1 MRSVR
6 RGWVAGLGLALVLAA
21 CGDTPEDPTAA
32 DGAAADDAG
41 AEDGA
46 DDGAEDGATGGD
58 TEVAAPGAEEVDGEP
73 IRIGISMPLTGEF
86 SEPGLGVQEGYE
98 LWAADVNANGGLLDR
113 PVELLFRD
121 DRSDPNTAV
130 SDYEQLITGE
140 EVDFVFGPFSSRLV
154 IPSSE
159 VVEQYEMLFLQP
171 AGASA
176 EVFERGLEYLFYT
189 APAIAPDHYNYLAE
203 YIIGLPEGERPE
215 TVAVAS
221 LDDPFAQG
229 TAYGLRDQLVEAGL
243 EVVADEIYPPETTD
257 FAAIA
262 ARIADADADVFI
274 GGTQFEDSVGLVR
287 SFQELG
293 YQPDLAAF
301 STGPTLNEFP
311 EAVGGAADGILS
323 PVGWSIEAD
332 FESNV
337 AMIEAY
343 RETFDGEPNE
353 DVANGYT
360 VGQVLAQAVEAVGCA
375 EQGEC
380 QAELRDHIRANEF
393 DTVVGPL
400 SWDEAGRPQGAH
412 FIQQWIDGGI
422 QIVLDGDTGTATSEP
437 LFPKP
442 AW

>member
-1 MRSVR
+1 MARITR
-6 RGWVAGLGLALVLAA
+6 RGMAAVGALAVVLAA
-21 CGDTPEDPTAA
+21 CGGTPEDPTA
-32 DGAAADDAG
+32 DAG
-41 AEDGA
+41 AGGAGAGDTESEDG
-46 DDGAEDGATGGD
+46 
-58 TEVAAPGAEEVDGEP
+58 TEVAAPGVDEELEGEEP

-86 SEPGLGVQEGYE
+86 SEPGLGVQEGYQ
-98 LWAADVNANGGLLDR
+98 LWAEHVNESGGLLGR

-176 EVFERGLEYLFYT
+176 EVFDRGLEYLFYT
-189 APAIAPDHYNYLAE
+189 APAIAPDHYDFLAE
-203 YIIGLPEGERPE
+203 WILALPDGQRPQ
-215 TVAVAS
+215 TVAVAA

-229 TAYGLRDQLVEAGL
+229 TAYGLRDQLAEAGL
-243 EVVADEIYPPETTD
+243 EVVADEVYPPETTD

-262 ARIADADADVFI
+262 ARIADVDADVFI

-293 YQPDLAAF
+293 YQPDMAAF

-323 PVGWSIEAD
+323 PVGWSVEAD
-332 FESNV
+332 FPSNV
-337 AMIEAY
+337 EMVAGYE
-343 RETFDGEPNE
+343 ETFGGTPNE

-380 QAELRDHIRANEF
+380 QAQLRDHIRDNEF

-400 SWDEAGRPQGAH
+400 TWDEAGRPQGAH

-422 QIVLDGDTGTATSEP
+422 QIVLDGDAGTATSEP
-437 LFPKP
+437 VFPKP

>member
-1 MRSVR
+1 MAHSIRWG
-6 RGWVAGLGLALVLAA
+6 RGVALALAAALAITA
-21 CGDTPEDPTAA
+21 CGETPEDPTA
-32 DGAAADDAG
+32 DDAEPE
-41 AEDGA
+41 ASEDDTA
-46 DDGAEDGATGGD
+46 DTDAGSDD
-58 TEVAAPGAEEVDGEP
+58 P
-73 IRIGISMPLTGEF
+73 IRIGISLPLTGDF
-86 SEPGLGVQEGYE
+86 SEPGKGIQEGYE
-98 LWAADVNANGGLLDR
+98 LWAADVNEAGGLLGR
-113 PVELLFRD
+113 EVELIFRD

-130 SDYEQLITGE
+130 SDYEQLITSE

-203 YIIGLPEGERPE
+203 YLIGLPEGERPE
-215 TVAVAS
+215 TVAVAA

-229 TAYGLRDQLVEAGL
+229 TAYGLRDKLVDAGL
-243 EVVADEIYPPETTD
+243 EVVADEVYPPETTD

-293 YQPDLAAF
+293 YQPDVAAF

-311 EAVGGAADGILS
+311 DAVGGATDGILS
-323 PVGWSIEAD
+323 PVGWAVNAE
-332 FESNV
+332 FPSNV
-337 AMIEAY
+337 EMVAGYEEMFGG
-343 RETFDGEPNE
+343 TPNE

-380 QAELRDHIRANEF
+380 QAEVRDYVRSNEF

-400 SWDEAGRPQGAH
+400 SFDEAGRPQGAH
-412 FIQQWIDGGI
+412 FIQQWIDGEI
-422 QIVLDGDTGTATSEP
+422 EIVLDGDAGVATSEP
-437 LFPKP
+437 LYPKP

>member
-1 MRSVR
+1 MVRNVR

-21 CGDTPEDPTAA
+21 CGDTPDDPTTAA
-32 DGAAADDAG
+32 DGAG
-41 AEDGA
+41 EDGGS
-46 DDGAEDGATGGD
+46 DSATGE
-58 TEVAAPGAEEVDGEP
+58 TEVEAPGVDEELEDQDP
-73 IRIGISMPLTGEF
+73 IQIGISLPLSGEF
-86 SEPGLGVQEGYE
+86 SEPGLGIQEGYE
-98 LWAADVNANGGLLDR
+98 LWAADVNEDGGLLGR

-154 IPSSE
+154 TPTSE
-159 VVEQYEMLFLQP
+159 VVEQYEMVFLQP
-171 AGASA
+171 AGAAA
-176 EVFERGLEYLFYT
+176 EVFERGLEYMFYT

-203 YIIGLPEGERPE
+203 YIIELPEGERPE
-215 TVAVAS
+215 TVAVAA

-229 TAYGLRDQLVEAGL
+229 TAYGLRDKLVEAGL
-243 EVVADEIYPPETTD
+243 EVIADEVYPPETTD

-262 ARIADADADVFI
+262 ARVADSDADVFV

-301 STGPTLNEFP
+301 STGPTLPQFP

-323 PVGWSIEAD
+323 PVGWSSGAD

-337 AMIEAY
+337 EMVASYE
-343 RETFDGEPNE
+343 ETYGGTPSE

-360 VGQVLAQAVEAVGCA
+360 VGQILAQAVEAVGCA

-380 QAELRDHIRANEF
+380 QTQIRDHIRENEF

-400 SWDEAGRPQGAH
+400 SFDEAGRPQGAH
-412 FIQQWIDGGI
+412 FIQQWIDGQI
-422 QIVLDGDTGTATSEP
+422 EIVLDGGSGAATAEP
-437 LFPKP
+437 VFPKP
-442 AW
+442 DW

>member
-1 MRSVR
+1 MGRRVR
-6 RGWVAGLGLALVLAA
+6 RGWVAAIGAVAVVLAG
-21 CGDTPEDPTAA
+21 CGGTPEDPTAA
-32 DGAAADDAG
+32 GGGGAAAG
-41 AEDGA
+41 AEDG
-46 DDGAEDGATGGD
+46 DDAGDGG
-58 TEVAAPGAEEVDGEP
+58 TEVEAPGVDDELEGEDP

-86 SEPGLGVQEGYE
+86 SEPGLGVQEGYQ
-98 LWAADVNANGGLLDR
+98 LWAQDVNEAGGLLGR

-130 SDYEQLITGE
+130 SDYEQLITGAD
-140 EVDFVFGPFSSRLV
+140 VDFVFGPFSSRLV

-189 APAIAPDHYNYLAE
+189 APAIAPDHYDYLAE
-203 YIIGLPEGERPE
+203 WIIGLPEGERPT
-215 TVAVAS
+215 TVAVAA

-229 TAYGLRDQLVEAGL
+229 TAYGLRDQLTEAGL
-243 EVVADEIYPPETTD
+243 EVVADEVYPPETTD

-262 ARIADADADVFI
+262 ARIADADAEVFI

-293 YQPDLAAF
+293 YQPDIAAF

-311 EAVGGAADGILS
+311 EAVAGAADGIMS
-323 PVGWSIEAD
+323 PVGWSLEAD

-337 AMIEAY
+337 AMIAAY
-343 RETFDGEPNE
+343 EETFGGTPNE

-360 VGQVLAQAVEAVGCA
+360 VGQVLAQAVEDVGCA
-375 EQGEC
+375 GQGEC

-422 QIVLDGDTGTATSEP
+422 QIVLDGGSGTATSEP
-437 LFPKP
+437 VYPKP